1 MKILFAEDTKDLNRA
16 VTVLLT
22 REGYDVDSA
31 ADGEEALGFIKTES
45 YDAIIL
51 DIMMPKVDGLS
62 VLAELRARRIPTPVL
77 LFTAKAEVDDRV
89 TGLDAGAD
97 DYLPKPFA
105 MKELLARIRAM
116 TRRNAAH
123 DGSPIRWGDL
133 TLDPATYALTARN
146 SVRLSVKE
154 YELAE
159 ALFAN
164 PDIALGT
171 DTLLERVWRGEEGA
185 AADTV
190 WLYISYLKG
199 KLRSVGSAVSIEG
212 EKGGPYRLKGGGDD
226 ERT

>member
-1 MKILFAEDTKDLNRA
+1 M
-16 VTVLLT
+16 
-22 REGYDVDSA
+22 
-31 ADGEEALGFIKTES
+31 
-45 YDAIIL
+45 
-51 DIMMPKVDGLS
+51 
-62 VLAELRARRIPTPVL
+62 
-77 LFTAKAEVDDRV
+77 
-89 TGLDAGAD
+89 
-97 DYLPKPFA
+97 
-105 MKELLARIRAM
+105 
-116 TRRNAAH
+116 
-123 DGSPIRWGDL
+123 GDL